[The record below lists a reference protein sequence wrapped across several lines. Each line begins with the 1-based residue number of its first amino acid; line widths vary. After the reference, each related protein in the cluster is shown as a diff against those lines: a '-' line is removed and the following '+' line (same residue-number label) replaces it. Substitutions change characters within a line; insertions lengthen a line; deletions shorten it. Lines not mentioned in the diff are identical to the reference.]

1 MDMNIEEIMKPYFE
15 KKQQMENRIESLKEE
30 LEKIRTKRQKNVRI
44 NSLKLQL
51 ERIRNN
57 KESEIAEYIQNA
69 LLEGNDFYSGYSAMI
84 RADLER
90 EYALK
95 ERELEKEI
103 EELSKNTFDEI
114 EEDIEQIPDE
124 EREIELENE
133 IKALEKYY
141 RVDIKELIEIK
152 SEIRKS
158 LISAKKELEFNIMEA
173 KINFDVA
180 MLKLKRFEY
189 IYDENNRILNSNEF
203 KELYDEVNRLIEIKY
218 GYEMQL
224 KQLNEY
230 LKMTELEPEE
240 IKIGMMS
247 LTPWE
252 KEEYDRRKASKI
264 KAESIAQ
271 EIKESGAS
279 AEDIK
284 NDETNELDKHEENI
298 PFDLTESLKK
308 EVEEQKEQ
316 IEEEIF
322 GNEEKSE
329 EFSGNEEKEEDVHFT
344 VLEPDELPIEEEKTD
359 EEEVEFK
366 EIEENLTK
374 EIEKELSTP
383 EEKIKNDLNDSTL
396 DIQDVNI
403 KFDENDDVIAD
414 TYNDLLKFI
423 FIDVIDE
430 AKKMRSIKIDSSKG
444 ELSDSSRYIST
455 NEEGRYEPYE
465 VKGTVN
471 SEEVELPTGEFVN
484 KKDIFKAIDNYR
496 KSNKGR
502 TFTVNGVEHKVTR
515 KTAKN
520 LKKLLKHC
528 TTVTLLNEKK
538 ITEFDMKRVIIK
550 NHTDDNSKLDLGRVE
565 TSLQAGDYISA
576 EQFLG
581 SLRTLFEEK
590 KESWFSKTFEKI
602 RNRKSKK
609 VEENN
614 VIDYVENNEMVSEE
628 ENVKTR

>member
-1 MDMNIEEIMKPYFE
+1 MNMNLDELMRPYFE
-15 KKQQMENRIESLKEE
+15 KKQEIENS
-30 LEKIRTKRQKNVRI
+30 RQEQK

-51 ERIRNN
+51 ERIRDN
-57 KESEIAEYIQNA
+57 KEREIAEYIQNA
-69 LLEGNDFYSGYSAMI
+69 VLGGNDFYSGYSAMI
-84 RADLER
+84 REDLER
-90 EYALK
+90 EYALR
-95 ERELEKEI
+95 ERQIEKEI
-103 EELSKNTFDEI
+103 EEI
-114 EEDIEQIPDE
+114 E
-124 EREIELENE
+124 NS
-133 IKALEKYY
+133 EKYY

-152 SEIRKS
+152 GEVRKS
-158 LISAKKELEFNIMEA
+158 IMAAKNQIELNLMEA
-173 KINFDVA
+173 RINFDTA
-180 MLKLKRFEY
+180 MFKLKRFNY
-189 IYDENNRILNSNEF
+189 IYDENNKVLNGNEF
-203 KELYDEVNRLIEIKY
+203 KELYDQVNILIELKY
-218 GYEMQL
+218 GYENQL
-224 KQLNEY
+224 KKLDEY
-230 LKMTELEPEE
+230 LKITELEPEE

-264 KAESIAQ
+264 KAESNAQ

-329 EFSGNEEKEEDVHFT
+329 EFSGNEEKEEETEKEEDVHFA

-465 VKGTVN
+465 VNGTVN

-550 NHTDDNSKLDLGRVE
+550 NHTDDNSKLDLGRVKAN
-565 TSLQAGDYISA
+565 LPAGDYISA

-614 VIDYVENNEMVSEE
+614 VIDYEENSEIISEE

>member
-230 LKMTELEPEE
+230 LKITELEPEE

-252 KEEYDRRKASKI
+252 KEEYDRRKAAVIEEVSVMTEEEETSSDINEEEKEQPI
-264 KAESIAQ
+264 TQVENIES
-271 EIKESGAS
+271 E
-279 AEDIK
+279 
-284 NDETNELDKHEENI
+284 I
-298 PFDLTESLKK
+298 PFD
-308 EVEEQKEQ
+308 
-316 IEEEIF
+316 I
-322 GNEEKSE
+322 NE
-329 EFSGNEEKEEDVHFT
+329 EEKEQEESLTSVGETEEETSFDV
-344 VLEPDELPIEEEKTD
+344 LKPDELPLEDDIMD
-359 EEEVEFK
+359 EV
-366 EIEENLTK
+366 EENLSK
-374 EIEKELSTP
+374 EIEKITKEMEENSEESEKDP
-383 EEKIKNDLNDSTL
+383 EEIIKGDLIDSTFTVK
-396 DIQDVNI
+396 DSVVKI
-403 KFDENDDVIAD
+403 DENEDVIAD
-414 TYNDLLKFI
+414 TYDDLLKFI
-423 FIDVIDE
+423 FSDVVE
-430 AKKMRSIKIDSSKG
+430 YTKKIRSIKVDAGKAQIA
-444 ELSDSSRYIST
+444 DSSRYIST
-455 NEEGRYEPYE
+455 SEDGRYDEYDIKGKIDSE
-465 VKGTVN
+465 DVK
-471 SEEVELPTGEFVN
+471 LPTGEFVN
-484 KKDIFKAIDNYR
+484 KKDILDAINNYR

-502 TFTVNGVEHKVTR
+502 TFTVDGVDYKISRRTV
-515 KTAKN
+515 KD

-528 TTVTLLNEKK
+528 VTLTLLNEKK
-538 ITEFDMKRVIIK
+538 ITEFDMKRVIGK
-550 NHTDDNSKLDLGRVE
+550 NISDDNSELDLGRVA
-565 TSLQAGDYISA
+565 TDLPAGDYISI
-576 EQFLG
+576 EQFYNNLEN
-581 SLRTLFEEK
+581 LFEEK
-590 KESWFSKTFEKI
+590 RKGWFSRTFEKLTNI
-602 RNRKSKK
+602 KLKT
-609 VEENN
+609 
-614 VIDYVENNEMVSEE
+614 SEE
-628 ENVKTR
+628 KDVLDYEEEKVKTR

>member
-189 IYDENNRILNSNEF
+189 IYDENNRVLNSNEF

-230 LKMTELEPEE
+230 LKITELEPEE

-252 KEEYDRRKASKI
+252 KEEYDRRKAAVIEEVSVMTEEEETSSDINEEEKEQPI
-264 KAESIAQ
+264 TQVENIES
-271 EIKESGAS
+271 E
-279 AEDIK
+279 
-284 NDETNELDKHEENI
+284 I
-298 PFDLTESLKK
+298 PFD
-308 EVEEQKEQ
+308 
-316 IEEEIF
+316 I
-322 GNEEKSE
+322 NE
-329 EFSGNEEKEEDVHFT
+329 EEKEQEESLTSVGETEEETSFDV
-344 VLEPDELPIEEEKTD
+344 LKPDELPLEDDIMD
-359 EEEVEFK
+359 EV
-366 EIEENLTK
+366 EENLSK
-374 EIEKELSTP
+374 EIEKITKEMEENSEESEKDP
-383 EEKIKNDLNDSTL
+383 EEIIKGDLIDSTFTVK
-396 DIQDVNI
+396 DSVVKI
-403 KFDENDDVIAD
+403 DENEDVIAD
-414 TYNDLLKFI
+414 TYDDLLKFI
-423 FIDVIDE
+423 FSDVVE
-430 AKKMRSIKIDSSKG
+430 YTKKIRSIKVDAGKAQIA
-444 ELSDSSRYIST
+444 DSSRYIST
-455 NEEGRYEPYE
+455 SEDGRYDEYDIKGKIDSE
-465 VKGTVN
+465 DVK
-471 SEEVELPTGEFVN
+471 LPTGEFVN
-484 KKDIFKAIDNYR
+484 KKDILDAINNYR

-502 TFTVNGVEHKVTR
+502 TFTVDGVDYKISRRTV
-515 KTAKN
+515 KD

-528 TTVTLLNEKK
+528 TTLTLLNEKK
-538 ITEFDMKRVIIK
+538 ITEFDMKRVIGK
-550 NHTDDNSKLDLGRVE
+550 NISDDNSKLDLGRVA
-565 TSLQAGDYISA
+565 TDLPAGDYISI
-576 EQFLG
+576 EQFYNNLEN
-581 SLRTLFEEK
+581 LFEEK
-590 KESWFSKTFEKI
+590 RKGWFSRTFEKLTNI
-602 RNRKSKK
+602 KLKT
-609 VEENN
+609 
-614 VIDYVENNEMVSEE
+614 SEE
-628 ENVKTR
+628 KDVLDYEEEKVKTR

>member
-69 LLEGNDFYSGYSAMI
+69 VLDGNDFYSGYSAMI

-103 EELSKNTFDEI
+103 EELSKNTFNEI

-252 KEEYDRRKASKI
+252 KEEYDRRKAAVIEEVSVMTEEEETSSDI
-264 KAESIAQ
+264 NE
-271 EIKESGAS
+271 EEKEQP
-279 AEDIK
+279 I
-284 NDETNELDKHEENI
+284 TQVENIEGEI
-298 PFDLTESLKK
+298 PFDIK
-308 EVEEQKEQ
+308 E
-316 IEEEIF
+316 
-322 GNEEKSE
+322 
-329 EFSGNEEKEEDVHFT
+329 EEKEQEQEQEESLTSVGETEEETSFDV
-344 VLEPDELPIEEEKTD
+344 LKPDELPLEDDIMD
-359 EEEVEFK
+359 EV
-366 EIEENLTK
+366 EENLSK
-374 EIEKELSTP
+374 EIEKITKEMEENSEESEKDP
-383 EEKIKNDLNDSTL
+383 EEIIKGDLIDSTFTVK
-396 DIQDVNI
+396 DSVVKI
-403 KFDENDDVIAD
+403 DENKDVIAD
-414 TYNDLLKFI
+414 TYDDLLNFI
-423 FIDVIDE
+423 FSDVVE
-430 AKKMRSIKIDSSKG
+430 YTKKISSIKVDAGKAQIP
-444 ELSDSSRYIST
+444 DSSRYIST
-455 NEEGRYEPYE
+455 SEDGRYDEYDIKGKIDSE
-465 VKGTVN
+465 DVK
-471 SEEVELPTGEFVN
+471 LPTGEFVN
-484 KKDIFKAIDNYR
+484 KKDILDAINNYR

-502 TFTVNGVEHKVTR
+502 TFTVDGVDYKISRRTV
-515 KTAKN
+515 KD

-528 TTVTLLNEKK
+528 VTLTLLNEKK
-538 ITEFDMKRVIIK
+538 ITEFDMKRVIGK
-550 NHTDDNSKLDLGRVE
+550 NISDDNSELDLGRVA
-565 TSLQAGDYISA
+565 TDLPAGDYISI
-576 EQFLG
+576 EQFYNNLEN
-581 SLRTLFEEK
+581 LFEEK
-590 KESWFSKTFEKI
+590 RKGWFSRTFEKLTNI
-602 RNRKSKK
+602 KLKT
-609 VEENN
+609 
-614 VIDYVENNEMVSEE
+614 SEE
-628 ENVKTR
+628 KDVLDYEEEKVKTR